1 MKKLFLLLMTILIA
15 AVSASAQ
22 TRTVQGVVIS
32 GEDNE
37 PIVGAPVIVVGTKI
51 GVNTDADG
59 KFTIPNVPSDAKFL
73 QLTYVGMETK
83 TIPIT
88 SGEMHIV
95 LQPKY
100 TMLDEVVVTAMGISR
115 SEKSLGYS
123 VVNTDGFA
131 SSATRYVLVTDPN
144 EPATGFYTVNNDS
157 YRDYKGTV
165 YFGGYEILIYGDGH
179 GNYSVSD
186 LLGGWYEFRAGYGS
200 SYALTGNV
208 TITADGTVS
217 LVSSFLEGWGDGADE
232 MTEGKFDAATKTIQW
247 DVVYAGMP
255 FHISATQN

>member
-1 MKKLFLLLMTILIA
+1 MKKYISSVLVGAALI
-15 AVSASAQ
+15 VLSASCSKD
-22 TRTVQGVVIS
+22 TEGMTGITYY
-32 GEDNE
+32 
-37 PIVGAPVIVVGTKI
+37 PVLELKGNPTEI
-51 GVNTDADG
+51 
-59 KFTIPNVPSDAKFL
+59 
-73 QLTYVGMETK
+73 
-83 TIPIT
+83 IT
-88 SGEMHIV
+88 SGHSYADPGATATLNGEDVTDQIKV
-95 LQPKY
+95 TTSLDFNDPKPGYY
-100 TMLDEVVVTAMGISR
+100 TI
-115 SEKSLGYS
+115 GYS

-144 EPATGFYTVNNDS
+144 EPATGFYTVNSDS

-200 SYALTGNV
+200 SYALTGDV